1 MNKIVEFTA
10 GNLAFDPQDIEAMS
24 LALDEICKTLNV
36 SANTTA
42 RELIAIRIVE
52 LARRGERN
60 PVALQDR
67 VLMEASSCS
76 GC

>member
-1 MNKIVEFTA
+1 
-10 GNLAFDPQDIEAMS
+10 MS

-67 VLMEASSCS
+67 VLMEASSGS